1 VKFDPFAE
9 LGLTSKATAAEI
21 REARRRLAKEHHP
34 DVGGD
39 VARMGSVNA
48 AAADALQAATPH
60 SEQANRPAE
69 PARDHDHPAVH
80 HQPGVDWPGVDQ
92 SGVGWSGV
100 ARDVPSFTVEAL
112 PVETFE
118 ALIVVGSGLGEL
130 VDDDPPYRLDVALH
144 APLRCWCRLD
154 VVPDAGAS
162 TVSLSI
168 GSFDDLVPPPI
179 DVIRDVWI
187 EALNALDWPEVP

>member
-1 VKFDPFAE
+1 MKSDPFAE
-9 LGLTSKATAAEI
+9 LGLTSEASDAEI
-21 REARRRLAKEHHP
+21 REARRRLAKQHHP
-34 DVGGD
+34 DIGGD
-39 VARMGSVNA
+39 AARMGSVNA
-48 AAADALQAATPH
+48 AAADALRSAAAH
-60 SEQANRPAE
+60 SEQVN
-69 PARDHDHPAVH
+69 HPADPAQTENH
-80 HQPGVDWPGVDQ
+80 PAAPHQPGGDWSAV
-92 SGVGWSGV
+92 S
-100 ARDVPSFTVEAL
+100 RDVPSFTVEAL

-118 ALIVVGSGLGEL
+118 ALVVVGAGLGEL
-130 VDDDPPYRLDVALH
+130 VDDDPPYRLDVALQ